1 METIIENGK
10 RMKGIPYPVAI
21 WDKKRNMWDDSI
33 EELGAVYANSEDEA
47 IDYAIEYVKDSIIMY
62 GTEDE
67 DEQSEQLA
75 YYSDPNAY
83 KVETEGKD
91 LNLYVFEQR
100 DYKGNEEILLYT
112 DRKEA
117 VEAARNEFE
126 HMCDSDKR
134 DYTRDARAE
143 RRGCGEFRVYAVSI
157 PYEDLRYD
165 FDEPYTEDP
174 YTEYEDYE
182 VWNALKED

>member
-1 METIIENGK
+1 METISENGK
-10 RMKGIPYPVAI
+10 KMEGRPYPVAI
-21 WDKKRNMWDDSI
+21 WDKKRNMCDDSI

-62 GTEDE
+62 STEDE
-67 DEQSEQLA
+67 DEQAEQLA

-100 DYKGNEEILLYT
+100 DYKGNGEILLYT

-117 VEAARNEFE
+117 VEAAR
-126 HMCDSDKR
+126 M
-134 DYTRDARAE
+134 
-143 RRGCGEFRVYAVSI
+143 RGVPRVRGFYPV
-157 PYEDLRYD
+157 
-165 FDEPYTEDP
+165 
-174 YTEYEDYE
+174 
-182 VWNALKED
+182 

>member
-1 METIIENGK
+1 MESIIENGK
-10 RMKGIPYPVAI
+10 KMEGIPYPVAI

-67 DEQSEQLA
+67 DEQAEQLA

-91 LNLYVFEQR
+91 LELYVFEKC
-100 DYKGNEEILLYT
+100 DYKGNGEILLYT

-117 VEAARNEFE
+117 IEAARDEFAR
-126 HMCDSDKR
+126 MCDSDKR

-157 PYEDLRYD
+157 PYEDLCYD
-165 FDEPYTEDP
+165 FDGPYTEDP
-174 YTEYEDYE
+174 YTEYEVYE
-182 VWNALKED
+182 VWNARKED

>member
-1 METIIENGK
+1 METIIVNGK
-10 RMKGIPYPVAI
+10 KMEGIPYQVSI
-21 WDKKRNMWDDSI
+21 WDKERNMWDGSI

-47 IDYAIEYVKDSIIMY
+47 ISYAIEYVKESIIMY

-67 DEQSEQLA
+67 DEQAEQIA

-91 LNLYVFEQR
+91 LNLYVFEKR
-100 DYKGNEEILLYT
+100 DYKGNGEILLYT

-117 VEAARNEFE
+117 VEAARNEFT

-134 DYTRDARAE
+134 DYTRDARDE
-143 RRGCGEFRVYAVSI
+143 RRGCGEFRLYAVSI
-157 PYEDLRYD
+157 PYEEILYD
-165 FDEPYTEDP
+165 FDEPYTEYP
-174 YTEYEDYE
+174 YTEYETYE
-182 VWNALKED
+182 VWNALNEE